1 MNFSKRQGF
10 NQMETDL
17 TAQDFM
23 QMRLINRIELLKF
36 LNEAIKMPMLSGIE
50 MSGKSVED
58 PE

>member
-1 MNFSKRQGF
+1 
-10 NQMETDL
+10 METDL

-50 MSGKSVED
+50 TSRNSVED